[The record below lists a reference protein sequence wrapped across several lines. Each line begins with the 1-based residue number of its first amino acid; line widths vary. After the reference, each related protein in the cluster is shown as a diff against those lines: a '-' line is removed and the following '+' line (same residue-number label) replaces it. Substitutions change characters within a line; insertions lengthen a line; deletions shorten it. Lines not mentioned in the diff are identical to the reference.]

1 MPSGGMMIF
10 RFCRIIGGIRYLPA
24 RKSSSES
31 WKSSCS
37 GKMWRV
43 WSVQPMQ
50 GSAVRWLKRKK
61 KETSSRWK
69 SNFKVIKGAIQMKR
83 NQNFDHNHSQKLLSF
98 RYNIDTNR
106 VEARF
111 TDGSAVANRMPNCLR
126 TSSTRYFTV
135 GLTRRIE
142 CHRFFMATAENHCN
156 VFCVTNWSSEWLWLK
171 FSYSHNKSFDKLVK
185 MPNSF
190 KS

>member
-1 MPSGGMMIF
+1 
-10 RFCRIIGGIRYLPA
+10 
-24 RKSSSES
+24 
-31 WKSSCS
+31 
-37 GKMWRV
+37 
-43 WSVQPMQ
+43 
-50 GSAVRWLKRKK
+50 
-61 KETSSRWK
+61 
-69 SNFKVIKGAIQMKR
+69 MKR

-142 CHRFFMATAENHCN
+142 CHRFFMATAEII
-156 VFCVTNWSSEWLWLK
+156 VTYFVLQIGQAND
-171 FSYSHNKSFDKLVK
+171 YD
-185 MPNSF
+185 
-190 KS
+190 

>member
-1 MPSGGMMIF
+1 
-10 RFCRIIGGIRYLPA
+10 
-24 RKSSSES
+24 
-31 WKSSCS
+31 
-37 GKMWRV
+37 
-43 WSVQPMQ
+43 
-50 GSAVRWLKRKK
+50 
-61 KETSSRWK
+61 
-69 SNFKVIKGAIQMKR
+69 MKR

-142 CHRFFMATAENHCN
+142 CHRFFMATPKII
-156 VFCVTNWSSEWLWLK
+156 VTYFVLQIGQAND
-171 FSYSHNKSFDKLVK
+171 YD
-185 MPNSF
+185 
-190 KS
+190 

>member
-1 MPSGGMMIF
+1 MKEKTKWNN
-10 RFCRIIGGIRYLPA
+10 YDALPLILD
-24 RKSSSES
+24 
-31 WKSSCS
+31 
-37 GKMWRV
+37 V
-43 WSVQPMQ
+43 
-50 GSAVRWLKRKK
+50 
-61 KETSSRWK
+61 T
-69 SNFKVIKGAIQMKR
+69 
-83 NQNFDHNHSQKLLSF
+83 DNHSQKLLSF

-156 VFCVTNWSSEWLWLK
+156 VFCVTNWSSE
-171 FSYSHNKSFDKLVK
+171 
-185 MPNSF
+185 
-190 KS
+190 

>member
-1 MPSGGMMIF
+1 MTLLATFKHISSKNADYGAAEAYLTFEHDEFTMKPTLDENGRLIPREDYRISSLNCGGEDFAVACM
-10 RFCRIIGGIRYLPA
+10 RANLRYE
-24 RKSSSES
+24 KN
-31 WKSSCS
+31 
-37 GKMWRV
+37 
-43 WSVQPMQ
+43 Q
-50 GSAVRWLKRKK
+50 KR
-61 KETSSRWK
+61 E
-69 SNFKVIKGAIQMKR
+69 
-83 NQNFDHNHSQKLLSF
+83 DNHSQKLLSF

-156 VFCVTNWSSEWLWLK
+156 VFCVTNWSSE
-171 FSYSHNKSFDKLVK
+171 
-185 MPNSF
+185 
-190 KS
+190 